1 MEINS
6 TFYTHL
12 SDFAPVAKEMM
23 MITKIIIIIII
34 ILSISQQQSTT
45 LAGCM
50 SVVTVKVETTTAD
63 KRHCSRESAVLLRL
77 MDAATCKSR
86 VLDSISST
94 DRRLWRLSDFYPV
107 ACFSDNEENKKFL
120 NTV

>member
-12 SDFAPVAKEMM
+12 SDFASVATEM
-23 MITKIIIIIII
+23 TIIIIII
-34 ILSISQQQSTT
+34 ILPMSQQQSTA

-50 SVVTVKVETTTAD
+50 SVVSVKVETTTAD
-63 KRHCSRESAVLLRL
+63 KRHCCRESAVLLRL

-107 ACFSDNEENKKFL
+107 ACCSDNEENKKFL